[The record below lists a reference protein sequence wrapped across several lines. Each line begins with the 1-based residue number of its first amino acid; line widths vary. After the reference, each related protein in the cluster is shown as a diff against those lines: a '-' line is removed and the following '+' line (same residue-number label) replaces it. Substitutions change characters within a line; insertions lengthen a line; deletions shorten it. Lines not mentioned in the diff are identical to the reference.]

1 MIRVRPALLL
11 AVVATGTAIS
21 MSVLAGWQRGGWLAE
36 RLVWVAIGVVL
47 VAGAHLVPALCRS
60 APFSGRVVSAVLWLG
75 CMGAA
80 SYGHATFFLLSQV
93 HAGELRVSAVPV
105 ASIPTH
111 RELTAVM
118 ADRASVTAD
127 LARVDA
133 RHCIRDCPIGQAR
146 RASLAARLDALD
158 AEAADV
164 RRYQAI
170 EDGNAERRV
179 TARDDP
185 VTARLAMFCGIPEAR
200 LDLFAGLAFAAVLEG
215 LACLLWWV
223 ALVPRAPDSSVTDRH
238 GAAHDVTDEATPV
251 TMPVRSPA
259 TTTTVLSTVPPAVSP
274 TVTLLES
281 DIARLRRDI
290 ESGAVKP
297 TVADIRKRLR
307 CSQAKASA
315 LRRHLAD
322 FTA

>member
-1 MIRVRPALLL
+1 MIRIRPALLF

-47 VAGAHLVPALCRS
+47 VAGAHLLPALCRS
-60 APFSGRVVSAVLWLG
+60 APLSGRVVGAVLWLG
-75 CMGAA
+75 CMAAA
-80 SYGHATFFLLSQV
+80 SYGHATFFLLSQF

-118 ADRASVTAD
+118 ADRASVTAE
-127 LARVDA
+127 LVRLDA
-133 RHCIRDCPIGQAR
+133 RRCIRDCPAWQAR
-146 RASLAARLDALD
+146 RTSLAARLDALD

-170 EDGNAERRV
+170 EDDNAGHRV
-179 TARDDP
+179 TAHDDP
-185 VTARLAMFCGIPEAR
+185 VTARLAMFCGIPEAQ
-200 LDLFAGLAFAAVLEG
+200 LDLFAGLGFAAVLEG
-215 LACLLWWV
+215 LACLFWWV
-223 ALVPRAPDSSVTDRH
+223 ALVPQAPQSSVTDRH
-238 GAAHDVTDEATPV
+238 AVARDVTVEIASVTTPV
-251 TMPVRSPA
+251 QSPA
-259 TTTTVLSTVPPAVSP
+259 MTTVRSTVPTVVQP
-274 TVTLLES
+274 TVTLPES
-281 DIARLRRDI
+281 DLAKLRRDV

-297 TVADIRKRLR
+297 TVAGIRQHLG

-315 LRRHLAD
+315 LRRQLAD
-322 FTA
+322 LTA